1 MVLVDLASFCG
12 KTAQNRCWH
21 SFQETRHGRQPSI
34 ASASRTLFSF
44 LCFLFSFFFPLASC
58 LLSVVRSRSCLFS
71 ILSIGW
77 MDRQDL
83 PARSG
88 GRGHR
93 LGQHFPRLHAG
104 FFMPSVAALAGDVD
118 GQLQPAPYSQ
128 FVESVAQVV
137 LHHLFSRAN
146 SVRNLAVGQALP
158 NQARDLHFLRG

>member
-34 ASASRTLFSF
+34 ASASRTLLSF
-44 LCFLFSFFFPLASC
+44 LFFLPSC
-58 LLSVVRSRSCLFS
+58 LLSVVCSRSCLFS

-77 MDRQDL
+77 MDWQDL
-83 PARSG
+83 PDRSG

-104 FFMPSVAALAGDVD
+104 FFMPSVAAMAGDVD

-137 LHHLFSRAN
+137 FHHLFSRAN